1 MEFTEVKSFEDAC
14 QVLGMSPE
22 LPDLGAVQ
30 DERIRKS
37 TTAFIKL
44 SVIIKALNE
53 GWEPDWNDWSQYK
66 YYPYFYMDS
75 AGLVYADAYSAVA
88 DATTNLG
95 SRLGCKTD
103 AMADYMKDAFRELYI
118 DLLF

>member
-30 DERIRKS
+30 DEKIRKS

-44 SVIIKALNE
+44 SVIIKALNA
-53 GWEPDWNDWSQYK
+53 GWEPDWTDWNQYK

-75 AGLVYADAYSAVA
+75 AGLVFAYADGAVA
-88 DATTNLG
+88 ITYTYFG

-103 AMADYMKDAFRELYI
+103 AMADYMKDTFRELYI

>member
-14 QVLGMSPE
+14 QVLGMSSE
-22 LPDLGAVQ
+22 LPDLGVIQ
-30 DERIRKS
+30 DEKIRKS

-66 YYPYFYMDS
+66 YYPWFYMDG
-75 AGLVYADAYSAVA
+75 AGLVDAYADYAVSATAAYF
-88 DATTNLG
+88 G

-103 AMADYMKDAFRELYI
+103 AMADYMKDTFRELYI

>member
-14 QVLGMSPE
+14 QVLGMSSELPE
-22 LPDLGAVQ
+22 LGIIQ
-30 DERIRKS
+30 DEKIRKS
-37 TTAFIKL
+37 TAAFIKL

-53 GWEPDWNDWSQYK
+53 GWEPDWTDWTQYK
-66 YYPYFYMDS
+66 FYPYFYMDA
-75 AGLVYADAYSAVA
+75 AGLACAY
-88 DATTNLG
+88 TNSTVTYTFAEVG

-103 AMADYMKDAFRELYI
+103 AMAEYMKDTFRELYI